1 MNGLEMLAESYR
13 HLVERGELTEEEV
26 KPDLKVLDFIATCT
40 QDELYR
46 MVDTSAFNDIIKSF
60 CRTALKNAKV
70 TEEVEDTVMNEL
82 RWLFD
87 EKKAKEVCEG

>member
-1 MNGLEMLAESYR
+1 MNGFEMLAESYR

-60 CRTALKNAKV
+60 CRTALKNANV
-70 TEEVEDTVMNEL
+70 TEEVEDAVMNEL